1 MDSYNESAMD
11 SGVPALDTSEA
22 LADATSL
29 DRHDLPSIGERWP
42 HYRENSLLE
51 GAAITASDHVQVAY
65 DMAVSSALGVMS
77 AACQGLVDVTYPNN
91 HVVPTSLMM
100 LTIAESG
107 DRKTAVDNVFCEPLK
122 AFEKLKEIENR
133 QARAHYQR
141 ELNNWKLKEKA
152 LNKALSKRFQAG
164 DETESIEA
172 ALHELDAQRPQPPT
186 NYKLIYNN
194 TTPSALAFGMHE
206 NMPLAFLLSDE
217 AGSLLQGQ
225 ALRDLYL
232 FNSLWSGSD
241 ITVDRRTSESFIL
254 SDSRLSA
261 SLMVQPAI
269 LKRFMDKRGDEAH
282 DSGFFARFLV
292 SYPEPQLES
301 QENLSSP
308 ITGDDID
315 RFQARVHERL
325 EMSIRAIEEGRPKTK
340 LEFTAAAT
348 SLWKKLYTHIHR
360 ERRQDRLYAHARSH
374 AGKLMDNIS
383 RVAAIVHTFENE
395 NYESKISSED
405 LLYAYSLCRHYSR
418 NYLTY
423 IAGDPKVVRLANML
437 VRAIRKYGFRNANIA
452 PGIYTFSRSDIT
464 KNANQDLRK
473 HENIEDA
480 LKLLTRLGHIRAYS
494 DRGGQNYELREVI
507 TLKGGQEPEIKNG
520 EEYYV
525 EELPRFSE
533 QETYHVRWG
542 SGYRLPPAPSQ
553 GNQGI

>member
-1 MDSYNESAMD
+1 MENYNELPPD
-11 SGVPALDTSEA
+11 IGVSEQVTSEA
-22 LADATSL
+22 LTDATWL
-29 DRHDLPSIGERWP
+29 DRHDLPGIGERWP

-91 HVVPTSLMM
+91 HIVPTSLMM

-107 DRKTAVDNVFCEPLK
+107 DRKTAVDNVFCKPLK

-133 QARAHYQR
+133 QTRAHYRR
-141 ELNNWKLKEKA
+141 ELSNWKFKEKA

-254 SDSRLSA
+254 SDARLST
-261 SLMVQPAI
+261 SIMVQPAI

-292 SYPEPQLES
+292 SYPEPQLKN

-308 ITGDDID
+308 ITGDNID
-315 RFQARVHERL
+315 RFQERVRERV
-325 EMSIRAIEEGRPKTK
+325 EMSIRAIKEGRPKTK
-340 LEFTAAAT
+340 LEFTARAK
-348 SLWKKLYTHIHR
+348 SLWKELYTHIHR
-360 ERRQDRLYAHARSH
+360 ERQQDRLYAHTRSH

-395 NYESKISSED
+395 NYESEISFEN
-405 LLYAYSLCRHYSR
+405 LLYAYKLCRHYSR
-418 NYLTY
+418 HYLAY

-437 VRAIRKYGFRNANIA
+437 VRAIRTYGFRNENIA
-452 PGIYTFSRSDIT
+452 PGNYTFSRSDIT

-473 HENIEDA
+473 HENIEAA
-480 LKLLTRLGHIRAYS
+480 LTLLTRLGHIRVHS
-494 DRGGQNYELREVI
+494 DRRGPNYEFREVI
-507 TLKGGQEPEIKNG
+507 ALKGGQEPELKNG

-533 QETYHVRWG
+533 HEKYYTPWG
-542 SGYRLPPAPSQ
+542 SGYRYSPVPS
-553 GNQGI
+553 